1 MTWVDDSGAPVTD
14 PMVLKQLGDAATP
27 TPTPAPSSGQGF
39 ANSFSGALQDHLA
52 KQRAYMANPVGHVPP
67 NANLALGF
75 VGPGPGSIYSAGP
88 EFMNMLRAPIGSGAG
103 GGALASMAKEAAV
116 DLPAAAAEHLGFPGA
131 GWLTRAGM
139 SFAKPSID
147 ALIDKMATG
156 GGRNPWPPLAYL
168 AARGES
174 APNLPTR
181 GILSYM
187 MGERAKEP

>member
-14 PMVLKQLGDAATP
+14 PMVLKQLGDGSNAAM
-27 TPTPAPSSGQGF
+27 PSAGQGF
-39 ANSFSGALQDHLA
+39 AGAFNGALHGSLA
-52 KQRAYMANPVGHVPP
+52 KERAYMANPVGQVPP

-75 VGPGPGSIYSAGP
+75 LGPGSGSIYSAGP
-88 EFMNMLRAPIGSGAG
+88 QFMNMLRAPIGSGAG

-131 GWLTRAGM
+131 GWVTRAGM
-139 SFAKPSID
+139 SLAKPSID

-174 APNLPTR
+174 APNLPMR

-187 MGERAKEP
+187 MGGRAKDDQ